1 MRKTPAPDR
10 IGARRRGP
18 SSQPRRKGITMAL
31 VKRDAFRDMEDFFDR
46 FFRHSGLPVATG
58 RESLATGDWSPH
70 VDIAE
75 TDKEYLVK
83 AELPDVTRED
93 MHVSVDNGVLSIR
106 GEKKQEKEEKGKK
119 FHRIERHYGSFSRS
133 FTLPDNVDASAIKAT
148 FKDGVLN
155 VTLPKSSKKPA
166 KSIKVDVG

>member
-1 MRKTPAPDR
+1 
-10 IGARRRGP
+10 
-18 SSQPRRKGITMAL
+18 MAL

-46 FFRHSGLPVATG
+46 FLRHTGLPVPTG
-58 RESLATGDWSPH
+58 RESLATGDWSPR
-70 VDIAE
+70 VDISE

-83 AELPDVTRED
+83 AELPDVAKDD
-93 MHVSVDNGVLSIR
+93 MHVSVDNGVLTIR

-133 FTLPDNVDASAIKAT
+133 FTLPDNVDAGAIKAG

-155 VTLPKSSKKPA
+155 VSLPKTSKKPSKA
-166 KSIKVDVG
+166 IKVDVG